1 MRAVPSVGTEGSRS
15 NISFIISEKWDGR
28 ERRKV
33 SNSLGIDAAGLA
45 DEKGSAA
52 ASAEA
57 VGMRKGCGN
66 LGGQSRAAVDGLDYI
81 AVLLARCSGRPRTQA
96 EAAEY
101 RYFH

>member
-1 MRAVPSVGTEGSRS
+1 M
-15 NISFIISEKWDGR
+15 KR
-28 ERRKV
+28 EVRK
-33 SNSLGIDAAGLA
+33 LWACG
-45 DEKGSAA
+45 KAA
-52 ASAEA
+52 AIWERQR
-57 VGMRKGCGN
+57 VKRKGCGN